1 MKLDLTGQR
10 FGKLLVSSFISMGRN
25 YQRVW
30 LCKCDCGG
38 IKQVTSSDLR
48 SGNVKSCGCAKNG
61 NPKHKM
67 TNTPTYLKW
76 KSMKSRCLC
85 SNSTIYYKYGGR
97 GIKVCDRWMKFENF
111 LSDMGIYPIGL
122 TLERIN
128 NNGNYEPS
136 NCRWATYTEQAQNTR
151 RSVGISKLTQQ
162 ELDDIRHKLGIWGY

>member
-1 MKLDLTGQR
+1 
-10 FGKLLVSSFISMGRN
+10 
-25 YQRVW
+25 
-30 LCKCDCGG
+30 
-38 IKQVTSSDLR
+38 
-48 SGNVKSCGCAKNG
+48 
-61 NPKHKM
+61 
-67 TNTPTYLKW
+67 
-76 KSMKSRCLC
+76 MKSRCLC